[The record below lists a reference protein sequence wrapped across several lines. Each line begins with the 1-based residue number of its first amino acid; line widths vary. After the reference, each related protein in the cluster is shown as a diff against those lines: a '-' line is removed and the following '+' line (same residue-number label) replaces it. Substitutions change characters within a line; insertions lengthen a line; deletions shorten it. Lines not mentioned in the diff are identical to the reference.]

1 MIYVID
7 EIDSYFTTIKQLATT
22 NSFRLFKT
30 IDNWIFTG
38 TNVELYVTIYD
49 EDSSAPATK
58 VLVKTKSSSGVVET
72 TKGYKELKREYKRK
86 IGFGIFKRK

>member
-7 EIDSYFTTIKQLATT
+7 EIDSYFTTVKQRATSNT
-22 NSFRLFKT
+22 FKLFKT
-30 IDNWIFTG
+30 IENWEFTG
-38 TNVELYVTIYD
+38 TDRELYVTIYD

-86 IGFGIFKRK
+86 IGFSIFKRK